1 MPNPNYQ
8 NLLTIFDLNQDGS
21 ITKDDIFKLFFDGL
35 PTGTQTTVKQP
46 DVISKMAVDEIMGL
60 PPLAYM
66 NEDGTKEHNYT
77 LKKLLQSMLMITLE
91 PCKADY
97 KPLGGDSGLD
107 LFTLTPIEKSEYDLL
122 FLGTEVKPRTIPL
135 KLAVLNDTSFAES
148 WNTDFG
154 ESRFED
160 LANVGSSLGQEIK
173 FITGETSLV
182 NGMGEVLGGIGSA
195 VGGIFGDE
203 VAKMANNINQ
213 KIVQYGRASEQ
224 AIERKSP
231 NLGRGLTH
239 LASGSKVDFPQ
250 IWRGSGFSTNYSF
263 TLRLYNPYPKDEAAY
278 MKYIVDPIVHMLTF
292 MCPISDSN
300 FTFGFPLMCRFKCPG
315 LAGLEAAYI
324 SNMDIIKGGES
335 NDISYAQRPGIVDI
349 RFGVQ
354 PLYNTM
360 VIRKNENV
368 NEERP
373 TLDQYVKHLRGHAE
387 FPSVYDSNPNEVY
400 IDTGDILI
408 NSSGSKNDILRVGSV
423 TTNRDGVGLNASEIG
438 TSYVS
443 RNSLES
449 LDAFADPILN
459 NLFLS
464 DETFTDTNIQ
474 KTADYKSDVE
484 AILFERGID
493 NQELPIQ
500 DRIAIKIKHGIPMN
514 TILLNWFWNH
524 FDEFDSVTTGIIGDL
539 EIPYI
544 KPIINGDGSNT
555 ISSFQSKY
563 KLNSAKPASRTGTF

>member
-1 MPNPNYQ
+1 MANPNYQ
-8 NLLTIFDLNQDGS
+8 NLLTIFDLNQDGA
-21 ITKDDIFKLFFDGL
+21 INKDDIFQLLFPDGL
-35 PTGTQTTVKQP
+35 GDGTTTTTKQP
-46 DVISKMAVDEIMGL
+46 ETLQKMAVEQIMGL

-77 LKKLLQSMLMITLE
+77 LRKMLQSMLVITLE
-91 PCKADY
+91 PCIADY
-97 KPLGGDSGLD
+97 KPIGGDTGLD
-107 LFTLTPIEKSEYDLL
+107 LFTLSPLSKDKYAEL
-122 FLGTEVKPRTIPL
+122 FVGTEVTPRNAPL

-154 ESRFED
+154 DSRFED
-160 LANVGSSLGQEIK
+160 MANIGSSLGQEIK
-173 FITGETSLV
+173 FITGKTSLV
-182 NGMGEVLGGIGSA
+182 DGIGEVMGGIGSA

-203 VAKMANNINQ
+203 VARMADNINQ
-213 KIVQYGRASEQ
+213 KIIQYGRAGEQ
-224 AIERKSP
+224 KINQMSP
-231 NLGRGLTH
+231 NLGRGLVH

-263 TLRLYNPYPKDEAAY
+263 TLRLYNPYPKDDTAY
-278 MKYIVDPIVHMLTF
+278 MKFIVDPIVHMLTF
-292 MCPISDSN
+292 MLPISDSN

-335 NDISYAQRPGIVDI
+335 NDISYGQRPGTVDI
-349 RFGVQ
+349 RFSIQ

-360 VIRKNENV
+360 VIRKKENV

-373 TLDQYVKHLRGHAE
+373 TLDQYVRHLRGSAE
-387 FPSVYDSNPNEVY
+387 FPSVYDKNLNSGF

-408 NSSGSKNDILRVGSV
+408 NGNNRNSTTLRVGSV
-423 TTNRDGVGLNASEIG
+423 TTNREGVGLNAEIG
-438 TSYVS
+438 TNYIS

-459 NLFLS
+459 NLFQS
-464 DETFTDTNIQ
+464 DETFTDVNIQ
-474 KTADYKSDVE
+474 KTADYKNDID

-500 DRIAIKIKHGIPMN
+500 DRIAVKIKYGIPMN
-514 TILLNWFWNH
+514 AILLNWFWNH
-524 FDEFDSVTTGIIGDL
+524 VDEFDSVTTGIIGDL

-544 KPIINGDGSNT
+544 KPILNGAGNETVST
-555 ISSFQSKY
+555 FQSKFT
-563 KLNSAKPASRTGTF
+563 LSSGKPASKTGTF